1 MGKSLKHGSS
11 EQVQARNPEAEE
23 AGRFREPLE
32 SGGCASSQA
41 PASKDRQPLARLP
54 GPEQSPSQ
62 PAWSPPTPSP
72 TKHESGYNPRVFIVF
87 EHSAGLRNMGP
98 QDEGRTRSGGS
109 LDGYLRGDGLPS
121 LPTPRNIV
129 GPDLVQALASHGHR
143 LPGGEREAP
152 RHHAGPGR
160 QLCSQLVLQQWE
172 LRERAAELGGQGP
185 QALHSPGGPKPQQ
198 QTPWGVAGTSQQGW
212 QPRTYHAR
220 GQEHRHVAA
229 VPQAHLPE
237 EESPQRGT
245 GLVGTG

>member
-1 MGKSLKHGSS
+1 MSRDTTH
-11 EQVQARNPEAEE
+11 
-23 AGRFREPLE
+23 
-32 SGGCASSQA
+32 
-41 PASKDRQPLARLP
+41 
-54 GPEQSPSQ
+54 
-62 PAWSPPTPSP
+62 
-72 TKHESGYNPRVFIVF
+72 RVFIVF
-87 EHSAGLRNMGP
+87 EHSAGLRNKGP
-98 QDEGRTRSGGS
+98 QDGGRTRSGGS
-109 LDGYLRGDGLPS
+109 LDGYPRGDGLPS

-129 GPDLVQALASHGHR
+129 GPDSVQALASHSHR

-172 LRERAAELGGQGP
+172 LRERAAELGGAGP
-185 QALHSPGGPKPQQ
+185 PSLAPTRRAQASEQ

-212 QPRTYHAR
+212 QPQTYHAR

-237 EESPQRGT
+237 EELPQRGT